1 MTTRALHAIVL
12 CAAITSASA
21 VACARATPRTDT
33 VPSFKAQAEWRAS
46 LATATQETVLGR
58 YGVADRVL
66 SDYAAKFP
74 STAEAAEATYWRAI
88 FKLDPA
94 NVIANPREGAA
105 LLDAYTATPY
115 AASRRGE
122 VQTLRRIAGA
132 LELRNPAPLVATG
145 PAPAVQP
152 GVAAPAKVDEKA
164 REEEMQRLRDELAKA
179 NAELERIRRRLAQ
192 PKP

>member
-1 MTTRALHAIVL
+1 MRVLRAIALGAVL
-12 CAAITSASA
+12 ASAS
-21 VACARATPRTDT
+21 VMACARVTPTT
-33 VPSFKAQAEWRAS
+33 EPAPSFKAQAEWRAS

-66 SDYAAKFP
+66 SDYAERFP
-74 STAEAAEATYWRAI
+74 STAEAAEATYWRAL

-94 NVIANPREGAA
+94 NVISNPREGAA
-105 LLDAYTATPY
+105 LLDAYAATPF
-115 AASRRGE
+115 ANSRRGE
-122 VQTLRRIAGA
+122 VQALRRNAGA
-132 LELRNPAPLVATG
+132 LELRTAPPAGAIG
-145 PAPAVQP
+145 PVTAVLP
-152 GVAAPAKVDEKA
+152 GVVAPTKVDEKT